1 MYPLPQF
8 KENISEVLSTQILLE
23 NDDYKKNYI
32 NISYS
37 DYENQTKLIF
47 TKLNKL
53 VHRNL
58 YKMYPHKIFCNSMVK
73 NKCIA
78 HNSKEIF
85 FIDTLHVAKK
95 GSILINMDLM
105 KIIDRIY

>member
-1 MYPLPQF
+1 MKI
-8 KENISEVLSTQILLE
+8 KERGE
-23 NDDYKKNYI
+23 Y
-32 NISYS
+32 
-37 DYENQTKLIF
+37 F
-47 TKLNKL
+47 NKL
-53 VHRNL
+53 VHENL

-85 FIDTLHVAKK
+85 FIDNAHVAKK

-105 KIIDRIY
+105 KIIDKIY